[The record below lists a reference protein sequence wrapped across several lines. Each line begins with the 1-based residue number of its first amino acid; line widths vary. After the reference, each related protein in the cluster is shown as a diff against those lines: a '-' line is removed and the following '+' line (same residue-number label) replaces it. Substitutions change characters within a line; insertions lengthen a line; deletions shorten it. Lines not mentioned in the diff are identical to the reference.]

1 MVKYEQRFV
10 KEGKVMKQVKILHCA
25 DLHFDTPFKELTKEI
40 SQNSKEELL
49 QVFKNIIDLT
59 INEKVQ
65 VLLIAGDVFDNL
77 TVNKNT
83 LFFIS
88 NQLKRI
94 ENVRVFISPG
104 NHDPYNEKSFYNMIN
119 WPDNVYIFK
128 GKMQSKEIEELNLVV
143 WGAGFNNNYEHEGLI
158 NEINID
164 KSKINIM
171 VIHGEIESGNSKN
184 EYNPI
189 YLRDIEKTGIE
200 YVALGHRH
208 KFSGILKSGNTNYA
222 YSGCPQG
229 RGFDEEGERGIIIGD
244 IYKGG
249 VSLNFKSICK
259 RKYITREVQI
269 DDINTYDELISKI
282 LSLGNEE
289 ELKRNFYKIIL
300 KGKVKEHFTL
310 KENIL
315 MEKVKDNFYYIK
327 FIDKTIIGMNINEF
341 SMDFS
346 IRGRFVTKIIK
357 MIQKSNDEEE
367 KNILQNA
374 LKLGMQCLSEEEVS
388 LNDY

>member
-1 MVKYEQRFV
+1 MVKYEQKFV
-10 KEGKVMKQVKILHCA
+10 KEGKVMKQIKILHCA

-104 NHDPYNEKSFYNMIN
+104 NHDPYNEKSFYKMIN

-171 VIHGEIESGNSKN
+171 VIHGEVESGNSKN

-244 IYKGG
+244 IYNGG

-327 FIDKTIIGMNINEF
+327 FIDKTIIGMNINEL

-346 IRGRFVTKIIK
+346 IRGRFVTKIIR

>member
-1 MVKYEQRFV
+1 M
-10 KEGKVMKQVKILHCA
+10 GDSMKQVKILHCA
-25 DLHFDTPFKELTKEI
+25 DLHFDTPFKELTKEV
-40 SQNSKEELL
+40 SENSKEELL
-49 QVFKNIIDLT
+49 EVFKNIIDLT
-59 INEKVQ
+59 IKENVE

-83 LFFIS
+83 LFFIA
-88 NQLKRI
+88 NELKRI
-94 ENVRVFISPG
+94 EKVKVFISPG
-104 NHDPYNEKSFYNMIN
+104 NHDPYNEKSFYKMVN

-128 GKMQSKEIEELNLVV
+128 GELEYKEVSELNLVV
-143 WGAGFNNNYEHEGLI
+143 WGAGFNASYEHESLLK
-158 NEINID
+158 EINVD
-164 KSKINIM
+164 RSKINIM
-171 VIHGEIESGNSKN
+171 VIHGEVEKGNSKN

-189 YLRDIEKTGIE
+189 YLNEIGKSGLDYIAI
-200 YVALGHRH
+200 GHRH
-208 KFSGILKSGNTNYA
+208 KFSGILKEGNTYYA

-229 RGFDEEGERGIIIGD
+229 RGFDEEGEKGVIIGD
-244 IYKGG
+244 VYCGG
-249 VSLNFKSICK
+249 VSLYFKPICK

-327 FIDKTIIGMNINEF
+327 FIDKTIIGMNINEL

-346 IRGRFVTKIIK
+346 IRGRFVTKIIR